1 MARTLCLCCLF
12 WPCCPGCHCCPP
24 ILTKEEECCLCWRF
38 LFTEERNCNCF
49 PCAYHE
55 DRSCQCCHCTC
66 SENPNCIWCCCSF
79 STDEDCKCCCCATDE
94 NTVCQCYESTCCRN
108 VAHSPYHPRIPRRN
122 HSRLSLPGPGTT
134 SDTSVITLDKD
145 VSGHSFRDQLTCPA
159 CKQLYLHPFM
169 LPCKH
174 CVCGDCIGKRRA
186 KAEVSENF
194 FILICPVCNKAHC
207 LPYSNKIQLKKNLL
221 RAKLAKRYMQKHGLI
236 RWRFDRTQTS
246 IYCQACKEKKRKA
259 SKRCLTCQ
267 MNFCKE
273 CLSLY
278 HRDDS
283 AQEHIFT
290 KAYQEDQEQSNC
302 LVHSSSPISE
312 YCVDDHELICD
323 YCKNS
328 LHSDHETL
336 PLIVACSREAGA
348 LFNAIAKFKKVR
360 YGVDNDLLET
370 FVLKN
375 NFKSYKDTK
384 RKEIRNGFLRLRSI
398 LHERE
403 KEMMELLENL
413 EFKKQRGITE
423 YMEHASKKLA
433 YMDSLLQYSK
443 EALKE
448 ENQIAFLQSSNS
460 LVNEIEDAIT
470 NIYQPNPCLR
480 EDPIQNLKLNFEEL
494 STNLNGIFPTSVRI
508 KQSDDKVNKYPYPCN
523 SGIIVPKRVSST
535 HLSKPKIALQSPS
548 LTSLYDP
555 NVLKKEM
562 YGRPKSTPPLHPK
575 QSNKM
580 FACWDTSE
588 ISRKETSPS
597 IIHSPEMFEDGSLTA
612 PGLVIIYQTLA
623 YPKSAKIYWTCP
635 TEDVD
640 FFDVEFYE
648 VIAVTTDNVIQ
659 TQLAGQLSGIK
670 HQNLEIHNLDPSTE
684 YLFKVRAVNSNGT
697 GQWSEICKVMTPDD
711 RGKVQGRW
719 GLLRSIQSSL
729 HKEL

>member
-1 MARTLCLCCLF
+1 
-12 WPCCPGCHCCPP
+12 
-24 ILTKEEECCLCWRF
+24 
-38 LFTEERNCNCF
+38 
-49 PCAYHE
+49 
-55 DRSCQCCHCTC
+55 
-66 SENPNCIWCCCSF
+66 
-79 STDEDCKCCCCATDE
+79 
-94 NTVCQCYESTCCRN
+94 
-108 VAHSPYHPRIPRRN
+108 
-122 HSRLSLPGPGTT
+122 
-134 SDTSVITLDKD
+134 
-145 VSGHSFRDQLTCPA
+145 
-159 CKQLYLHPFM
+159 M

-174 CVCGDCIGKRRA
+174 CVCGDCIGKRKA

-236 RWRFDRTQTS
+236 RWRFDRTQAS

-283 AQEHIFT
+283 AQ
-290 KAYQEDQEQSNC
+290 D
-302 LVHSSSPISE
+302 SPISE
-312 YCVDDHELICD
+312 YC
-323 YCKNS
+323 NS
-328 LHSDHETL
+328 LHSEHETL

-403 KEMMELLENL
+403 KEIMELLENL

-508 KQSDDKVNKYPYPCN
+508 KQSDDKVNKYPYPSN
-523 SGIIVPKRVSST
+523 SGIIVPTRVSST

-548 LTSLYDP
+548 LTSLCDP
-555 NVLKKEM
+555 NVLKKET
-562 YGRPKSTPPLHPK
+562 YGRPKSTPPLYPK

-588 ISRKETSPS
+588 ISREETSPS
-597 IIHSPEMFEDGSLTA
+597 IIHSPEMIEDASLTA

-648 VIAVTTDNVIQ
+648 VIDITTDNVIQ

-684 YLFKVRAVNSNGT
+684 YLFKVRAVNTNGA
-697 GQWSEICKVMTPDD
+697 GQWSEICKVITPDE
-711 RGKVQGRW
+711 REKVQGRW
-719 GLLRSIQSSL
+719 GLLRSIHSSL